1 MPLESELDPIFAR
14 LPEWAGAEILAE
26 RIAGLTNANYRVTVN
41 GEQFVLRVSGE
52 NTRQLGIDRR
62 HEADALHNAAAQ
74 GLAPEVYA
82 LLLPEGHLVTRWVEG
97 YHWGAAEFRTPEN
110 VRLLT
115 GTVKRL
121 HSLPP
126 TGAVFSP
133 FQRIEA
139 YIQTARRFEVSFPAD
154 FDSALVAMRT
164 VEVDQQRD
172 PSDWQRFCHNDLV
185 SVNYLYSARERR
197 ITVLDWEF
205 AGWGDLY
212 YDLATVVYT
221 HDNVGPIPPDL
232 EQVMLAEYFGAVT
245 DWHHRRLNGM
255 KYMVMLFSGMWGLAQ
270 HGMQSAGLIPPVEGF
285 DYLEFAQYLFSHDIL
300 KLRQALRD

>member
-1 MPLESELDPIFAR
+1 
-14 LPEWAGAEILAE
+14 
-26 RIAGLTNANYRVTVN
+26 
-41 GEQFVLRVSGE
+41 
-52 NTRQLGIDRR
+52 
-62 HEADALHNAAAQ
+62 
-74 GLAPEVYA
+74 
-82 LLLPEGHLVTRWVEG
+82 
-97 YHWGAAEFRTPEN
+97 
-110 VRLLT
+110 
-115 GTVKRL
+115 
-121 HSLPP
+121 
-126 TGAVFSP
+126 
-133 FQRIEA
+133 
-139 YIQTARRFEVSFPAD
+139 
-154 FDSALVAMRT
+154 MRT

-232 EQVMLAEYFGAVT
+232 EEVMLAEYFGAVT

-285 DYLEFAQYLFSHDIL
+285 DYLEFAQYIFSHDIL